1 VSTFG
6 ARLSLAAVVLF
17 AAGAV
22 HAAKIRMFS
31 YDPADAETRAAAG
44 PMTFQFRQ
52 GLLKSTI
59 LTLRSTEADAT
70 VDVAPAPESALGGA
84 RLTTLAGPEAAD
96 RELYA
101 IRQAD
106 DGAALI
112 AALCPGSARGWLAI
126 GRPRYGSDLGVDVL
140 GDGPGGR
147 ARLCRKL
154 AFNFHGEWRGPDT
167 GKFDSRIL
175 SHPTGGPRGDPGP

>member
-1 VSTFG
+1 MNACRT
-6 ARLSLAAVVLF
+6 RLTLAAVLLL
-17 AAGAV
+17 AAGASQ
-22 HAAKIRMFS
+22 AAQIRMFS

-44 PMTFQFRQ
+44 PMTFQFKQ

-84 RLTTLAGPEAAD
+84 RLTTLAGREAAD

-112 AALCPGSARGWLAI
+112 AALCPGSAHGWLAI

-140 GDGPGGR
+140 GDGPAGR
-147 ARLCRKL
+147 AKLCRKL
-154 AFNFHGEWRGPDT
+154 AFTFHGEWRGPDT
-167 GKFDSRIL
+167 GKFDSRL
-175 SHPTGGPRGDPGP
+175 LNHASGPRGDAGP

>member
-1 VSTFG
+1 MNACG
-6 ARLSLAAVVLF
+6 ARLSIAALVLL
-17 AAGAV
+17 AAGASR
-22 HAAKIRMFS
+22 AAQIRMFS

-44 PMTFQFRQ
+44 PMTFQFKQ

-112 AALCPGSARGWLAI
+112 AALCPGSAHGWLAI
-126 GRPRYGSDLGVDVL
+126 GRPRYGTDLGVDVL
-140 GDGPGGR
+140 GDGPSGR
-147 ARLCRKL
+147 AKLCRKL
-154 AFNFHGEWRGPDT
+154 AFTFHGEWRGPDT
-167 GKFDSRIL
+167 GKFDSRL
-175 SHPTGGPRGDPGP
+175 LNHASGPRGDAGP

>member
-1 VSTFG
+1 MGLT
-6 ARLSLAAVVLF
+6 LASAALL
-17 AAGAV
+17 AAGASQ
-22 HAAKIRMFS
+22 AAQIRMFS

-44 PMTFQFRQ
+44 PMTFQFKQ

-70 VDVAPAPESALGGA
+70 VDVAPAPEAALGGA
-84 RLTTLAGPEAAD
+84 RLTALAGPEAAD

-112 AALCPGSARGWLAI
+112 AALCPGSAHGWLAI

-140 GDGPGGR
+140 GDGPSGR
-147 ARLCRKL
+147 AKLCRKL
-154 AFNFHGEWRGPDT
+154 AFTFHGEWRGSDG
-167 GKFDSRIL
+167 GKFDRRIL
-175 SHPTGGPRGDPGP
+175 NHASGGPRGDAGP